1 MLRSLRVR
9 FALSHTLPILL
20 LVPLLSLLLLYLLQT
35 RYFLDTLAEELVVQA
50 EMLAGLARQEDMF
63 SREPAVAQAYLA
75 GVSAEMTARVMLID
89 PSGRI
94 FVSAPPESADP
105 GTPIELDLVADA
117 LEGATAWQTRYS
129 VNMHDEVVEVV
140 VPVRDA
146 RGTVVGVVRLSQSL
160 AGVESRLRMLTWYI
174 VIVFSFGI
182 LAALTLALFLARTVG
197 IHLLRLTQAVDRL
210 AGAPEPAPVPERGP
224 EELRRLAATYNRMAA
239 QLTEQRR
246 LRRHLLAGVVH
257 EMGRPLGGINA
268 AAQYLMRNQADVPPA
283 LIGELSEDIVQQ
295 VDQMSRQIDDLAL
308 VSQALNEAIE
318 LHPEPASLAELCAEA
333 VRHVRARAQAK
344 ALTID
349 MNVDPATPPVL
360 ADSRR
365 VIQIIGNLLSNAVK
379 FSPHGGRIDVAIRPR
394 TAPGC
399 PPQVELSVRDMGPG
413 IDPADRAHIFDY
425 FFRSPEQRPLQEG
438 MGLGLAISAQLA
450 TAQGG
455 TLHVE
460 SEPGAGATFYLR
472 LPQDRTGHTSPSGSA

>member
-146 RGTVVGVVRLSQSL
+146 RDTVVGVVRLSQSL
-160 AGVESRLRMLTWYI
+160 AGVESRLRMLTLYI
-174 VIVFSFGI
+174 VVVFSFGI

-360 ADSRR
+360 ADPRR

-379 FSPHGGRIDVAIRPR
+379 FSPHGGRIDMAIRPR

-472 LPQDRTGHTSPSGSA
+472 LPQNRTGHTSPSGSA

>member
-160 AGVESRLRMLTWYI
+160 AGVESRLRMLTLYI
-174 VIVFSFGI
+174 VVVFSFGI

-283 LIGELSEDIVQQ
+283 LIGELSQDIVQQ
-295 VDQMSRQIDDLAL
+295 VDQMSRQIDDLTL

-349 MNVDPATPPVL
+349 MDVDPATPPVL

-379 FSPHGGRIDVAIRPR
+379 FSPHGGRIDMAIRPR

-472 LPQDRTGHTSPSGSA
+472 LPQNRTGHTSPSGSA

>member
-63 SREPAVAQAYLA
+63 SQEPDVAQAYLSS
-75 GVSAEMTARVMLID
+75 VSAEMTARVMLID
-89 PSGRI
+89 PSHRI

-105 GTPIELDLVADA
+105 GTPVELELVADA

-129 VNMHDEVVEVV
+129 ANMHDDVVEVA
-140 VPVRDA
+140 VPVTDA

-174 VIVFSFGI
+174 VVVFSFGI
-182 LAALTLALFLARTVG
+182 LAALALALFLARTVG
-197 IHLLRLTQAVDRL
+197 IHLLRLTRAVDRL
-210 AGAPEPAPVPERGP
+210 AGAPEPAPVPESGP

-239 QLTEQRR
+239 QLTEQRQ

-268 AAQYLMRNQADVPPA
+268 AAQYLVRNQTDVPRA

-308 VSQALNEAIE
+308 LSQALNSTIDV
-318 LHPEPASLAELCAEA
+318 HPETVSLADLSDEA
-333 VRHVRARAQAK
+333 VRQVRVAAEAK
-344 ALTID
+344 ALTVAVD
-349 MNVDPATPPVL
+349 VDPATPPVY
-360 ADSRR
+360 ADARR
-365 VIQIIGNLLSNAVK
+365 VSQIIGNLLSNAVK
-379 FSPHGGRIDVAIRPR
+379 FSPRGGRIDIAIQPV

-399 PPQVELSVRDMGPG
+399 PPQVELSMRDMGPG
-413 IDPADRAHIFDY
+413 IGPADQAHIFDY

-438 MGLGLAISAQLA
+438 MGLGLAIAAQLA
-450 TAQGG
+450 AAQGG
-455 TLHVE
+455 TLRVE
-460 SEPGAGATFYLR
+460 SEPGAGATFILR
-472 LPQDRTGHTSPSGSA
+472 LPRQPHTS

>member
-146 RGTVVGVVRLSQSL
+146 RGTVVGVIRLSQSL
-160 AGVESRLRMLTWYI
+160 AGVQSRLRMLTWYI

-360 ADSRR
+360 ADPRR

-379 FSPHGGRIDVAIRPR
+379 FSPHGGRIDMAIRPR